1 MNVEDL
7 IFVSVD
13 DHVVEPPTMFDGLLP
28 ARFVD
33 EGPRFVPLDDSMR
46 QWPGD
51 GHWVV
56 GDQAS
61 DRILNYEVMRPST
74 WDPAARVRE
83 FNSVGILGSLGFP
96 TFPQFC
102 GQLFC
107 RLSDK
112 DLALASIR
120 AYNDWQADVWAGS
133 HPDRFIPL
141 AVLPLWD
148 PVLMGKEVRRAAAKG
163 THVVSFSESPSKLGY
178 PSIYDDDHWRPF
190 WTACCDEGTVVATH
204 IGSSSQLPTTSDDC
218 ALETTFVL

>member
-1 MNVEDL
+1 MRSAISGAPVSSSPGPIRTSSRAGPSTSMAGKRPMTCSDGTTTEGSSMNVEDL

-102 GQLFC
+102 GQLFS

-112 DLALASIR
+112 ELALATIR

-141 AVLPLWD
+141 ALVPLWD
-148 PVLMGKEVRRAAAKG
+148 PVL
-163 THVVSFSESPSKLGY
+163 
-178 PSIYDDDHWRPF
+178 
-190 WTACCDEGTVVATH
+190 
-204 IGSSSQLPTTSDDC
+204 
-218 ALETTFVL
+218 